1 MKNLDLLRKC
11 RLYNKFLKMI
21 KSGSPLKN
29 TSSIINGQTELFT
42 MCWMQ
47 NDYFSQLFER
57 KHQSA
62 MAIVEDYT
70 GHTIPLLEHNW
81 L

>member
-1 MKNLDLLRKC
+1 
-11 RLYNKFLKMI
+11 MI

-47 NDYFSQLFER
+47 NDFIFHSCLRGNTKVLWLLLKTTLAIPFPCLNIIGFDLKER
-57 KHQSA
+57 
-62 MAIVEDYT
+62 
-70 GHTIPLLEHNW
+70 
-81 L
+81 